1 MNQVFL
7 FQENTYKQ
15 LLKNRMKAELKTKG
29 KFVKFCNFLYWFMI
43 VGTIISAIVSVYYN
57 LYISDSPYDWIML
70 IVTVLFPLMF
80 SMIPR
85 AVVLGSIGNPYKL
98 HQNQVLSIV
107 QGHLLY
113 SYEMT
118 HHGYIKDILMIP
130 IEEINEIEY
139 NQNLKLITI
148 RGEVKQE
155 FYHNGSKIDNTCTE
169 FDFLNSYDTDIFV
182 LLRDCVSPYC
192 KITVI

>member
-1 MNQVFL
+1 
-7 FQENTYKQ
+7 
-15 LLKNRMKAELKTKG
+15 
-29 KFVKFCNFLYWFMI
+29 MI

-57 LYISDSPYDWIML
+57 LNISDSPYDWILL
-70 IVTVLFPLMF
+70 IITVLFPFLLSF
-80 SMIPR
+80 LPR
-85 AVVLGSIGNPYKL
+85 AVVVCSIGDPYKF
-98 HQNQVLSIV
+98 HENHILSIV

-118 HHGYIKDILMIP
+118 HHGYTKDILMIP
-130 IEEINEIEY
+130 IEEIKEIEY
-139 NQNLKLITI
+139 NQKLKLITI

-155 FYHNGSKIDNTCTE
+155 FYHNGSKIDNTCSA

-192 KITVI
+192 RITVI

>member
-1 MNQVFL
+1 MDQVFL

-43 VGTIISAIVSVYYN
+43 VGTILSAIGTIIY
-57 LYISDSPYDWIML
+57 LLTISDSPYDWIFL
-70 IVTVLFPLMF
+70 IITVLFPYLLSF
-80 SMIPR
+80 LPR
-85 AVVLGSIGNPYKL
+85 TVVTCSIGDPYKF
-98 HQNQVLSIV
+98 HENHILSIV

-139 NQNLKLITI
+139 NKKLKLITI

-155 FYHNGSKIDNTCTE
+155 FYHNGSKIDNTCSA
-169 FDFLNSYDTDIFV
+169 FDFLNSYDADIFV

-192 KITVI
+192 RITVI